1 MCVRKNS
8 LGLGFLIC
16 KMEGILLV
24 LHRAAVV
31 ITGKMLFDLLSD
43 T

>member
-1 MCVRKNS
+1 MRKNS
-8 LGLGFLIC
+8 LDLGFLIC

-24 LHRAAVV
+24 RHKAALV